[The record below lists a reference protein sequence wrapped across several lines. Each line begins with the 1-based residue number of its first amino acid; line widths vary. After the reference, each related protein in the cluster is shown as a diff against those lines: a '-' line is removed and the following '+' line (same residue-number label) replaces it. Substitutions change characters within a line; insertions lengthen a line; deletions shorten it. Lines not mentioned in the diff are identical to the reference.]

1 MEMPVEFRF
10 GDVTWHASAASFP
23 RAEAWLQRHFLSIFD
38 RVDSLLKKDTGS
50 RVAAADGF
58 VIKESTARR
67 GRSGVRFGMRR
78 SGSLRAFRL
87 GVELTRLGVRTPRPV
102 AWATVRRLGIRMR
115 DFLITEHVCAASSL
129 SARFEEC
136 RRHAENRKRLME
148 ALGHLLASFHVQ
160 GYSNRDLKDT
170 NVLAGGDDGRELW
183 AVDLDGVRRIRI
195 TRRRAIKDLWPIVR
209 SLKMHGMGDANDK
222 QNILNGYNS
231 LSTLG
236 LRMEELP
243 GNY

>member
-1 MEMPVEFRF
+1 
-10 GDVTWHASAASFP
+10 
-23 RAEAWLQRHFLSIFD
+23 
-38 RVDSLLKKDTGS
+38 
-50 RVAAADGF
+50 
-58 VIKESTARR
+58 
-67 GRSGVRFGMRR
+67 
-78 SGSLRAFRL
+78 
-87 GVELTRLGVRTPRPV
+87 
-102 AWATVRRLGIRMR
+102 
-115 DFLITEHVCAASSL
+115 
-129 SARFEEC
+129 
-136 RRHAENRKRLME
+136 ME
-148 ALGHLLASFHVQ
+148 ALGYLLASFHVQ